1 MEFVCGCRRW
11 LSFSSHIDSLLSQKY
26 RSKMVKN
33 TLRRS
38 GEIQS
43 VIFEKYRMG
52 MRATWF
58 PRKLESLFLSVGD
71 DSASLLS
78 EREGRRPKSIF
89 TIFANWPK
97 SITMTISRI
106 FVGDSYCSV
115 VVVKMMMQKQK
126 LLFGKVFYTFN
137 WSIKF
142 WYCIL

>member
-1 MEFVCGCRRW
+1 MQFLMASSSRPYESDMIPMEFVCGCKRW
-11 LSFSSHIDSLLSQKY
+11 LSFSSHRDSLLSQKY
-26 RSKMVKN
+26 WSKMVKN
-33 TLRRS
+33 TLSRS
-38 GEIQS
+38 GEIQL
-43 VIFEKYRMG
+43 VIFEKFCMG

-71 DSASLLS
+71 DSAWSS
-78 EREGRRPKSIF
+78 QWESRRPKSIF

-126 LLFGKVFYTFN
+126 LLFG
-137 WSIKF
+137 
-142 WYCIL
+142 